1 VGFLRKYGRW
11 LFLVGGLV
19 ALVFIFRDIGLDR
32 VLDAVRATST
42 LFPWILLLE
51 AVWISFDTFAL
62 RALYADAADR
72 VPARAWLRSACSAYA
87 VMILLPAGRAGGE
100 VARGAL
106 LYEHAG
112 TGAVDKSTQLQAAV
126 LIANAVISV
135 PAALAVAA
143 YVGWGHT
150 LTLLVLGNGLVTLAI
165 GAGIILVLRRSRLGA
180 WLQRRFGLAQ
190 GIEERVAVGPLF
202 SAIALTSVG
211 RGVQTVQYAVILWA
225 VGGQLGLQPGLIT
238 QGVHLVGAGL
248 GDFVPNAVGITEGA
262 YRLFATPLGL
272 GDTPERAVAI
282 ALVARLAQF
291 SLAFACLVVGPLL
304 RPRS

>member
-1 VGFLRKYGRW
+1 VSFLRKYGRW

-19 ALVFIFRDIGLDR
+19 ALVFVVRDIGLDR
-32 VLDAVRATST
+32 VLEAVRDTSE

-51 AVWISFDTFAL
+51 AAWISFDTLAL
-62 RALYADAADR
+62 RELYGNAARR
-72 VPARAWLRSACSAYA
+72 VPLRAWLRSAFSAYA
-87 VMILLPAGRAGGE
+87 IMILLPAGRAGGE

-106 LYEHAG
+106 LYPYAG

-135 PAALAVAA
+135 PAGLAVGA
-143 YVGWGHT
+143 YAGWTHT

-180 WLQRRFGLAQ
+180 WLQQRFGLAE
-190 GIEERVAVGPLF
+190 GIEERVATGPLLR
-202 SAIALTSVG
+202 AIALTSMG
-211 RGVQTVQYAVILWA
+211 RVVQTGQYAVILWA

-262 YRLFATPLGL
+262 YRLFAAPLGL
-272 GDTPERAVAI
+272 GNAPERAVAI

-291 SLAFACLVVGPLL
+291 SLAFGCLLAGPLL